1 MWCVCTSTTQSEN
14 FMTLWRSPCIV
25 AEQNSLL
32 PKLSSF
38 RDIYIYIYRYRYT
51 HTHSRRGVFK
61 LCVCVCVCSL
71 HHGIQGGSGTVWYRQ
86 NLKLCTEPFIKGL
99 STEGTYT
106 GTTYASERI
115 ASFSVGMKATCPS
128 QVQNGDTGFRV
139 GWTGWN
145 ADPFTEFCHRRFFDF
160 FPDRFAFCERY
171 DASGLQK
178 DFCVRDHRHM
188 TLVSD
193 SGTIPSSI
201 LR

>member
-38 RDIYIYIYRYRYT
+38 RDIYIERYIYIHT
-51 HTHSRRGVFK
+51 HTAGGEFSNS
-61 LCVCVCVCSL
+61 VCVCVCSL
-71 HHGIQGGSGTVWYRQ
+71 HRGIQGGSGTVWYRQ

-106 GTTYASERI
+106 GTTYASERT

-145 ADPFTEFCHRRFFDF
+145 ADPFTEFCHRRFFSF
-160 FPDRFAFCERY
+160 FF
-171 DASGLQK
+171 SGPL
-178 DFCVRDHRHM
+178 C
-188 TLVSD
+188 L
-193 SGTIPSSI
+193 
-201 LR
+201 LRTVWRQWATEGFLCAWPQAHDIGQWLWNNP